1 MGRFARRARAALA
14 TGPRLPGSARGTAR
28 RRGSSPPDSAPSG
41 TYQPGT
47 GHPGPIRPD
56 PMRSGPIRS
65 GMARLRSAPVL
76 PIALAGILGAGVLG
90 VGGQALFRGP
100 SAAAQPERMA
110 PAAAALPADQRTVAG
125 GKIAGHAGTLDQAPA
140 SASAS
145 ASASAQAHGL
155 SFGRIILPDLLIV
168 APRGLTRQ
176 QETRLAAI
184 SGVRSAISFDGAQ
197 ITIGGQQVN
206 AIGVNPAT
214 FRSWVPVRTASD
226 QAIWT
231 ALGQGEFVAATN
243 VATKLG
249 LKPGTSYRLAGAGA
263 DKLRFG
269 SAARLAMNGVDVL
282 VNQGLSARLG
292 LVHQVA
298 ALISAPGVAMPALT
312 KAVSAIL
319 GPGAQ
324 MESLRS
330 QQLAPGAT
338 SPAAPK
344 AGSTAPART
353 APAGTGSGGT
363 QGRASSGPPTTYL
376 QLFQESAAR
385 YCPGLSWTVLAAIGQ
400 IESADGTNVGPSSA
414 GALGPMQFLPSTWAV
429 WGIDGFGQTGPPNI
443 LNPYDAVPAAAR
455 MLCADGAAHG
465 SAGLSA
471 AIFDYNHADWYV
483 REVLQLA
490 AAYAREF
497 PQ

>member
-14 TGPRLPGSARGTAR
+14 PWPRLPGSARPADGR
-28 RRGSSPPDSAPSG
+28 PEPS
-41 TYQPGT
+41 
-47 GHPGPIRPD
+47 
-56 PMRSGPIRS
+56 RSGPPGPGSARPGPARFRS
-65 GMARLRSAPVL
+65 LRSAPVVPAVL
-76 PIALAGILGAGVLG
+76 AGVLG
-90 VGGQALFRGP
+90 LGVLGLGGQALFRGP
-100 SAAAQPERMA
+100 SGAAAQPARLA
-110 PAAAALPADQRTVAG
+110 PAAAALPADQRTVDGAQIG
-125 GKIAGHAGTLDQAPA
+125 RPAGTPGQAPA

-145 ASASAQAHGL
+145 AAAAAPARGL

-184 SGVRSAISFDGAQ
+184 AGVRNMISFDGAR
-197 ITIGGQQVN
+197 ITVGGKPVN

-231 ALGQGEFVAATN
+231 ALGQGQFVAATS
-243 VATKLG
+243 VATRLG
-249 LKPGTSYRLAGAGA
+249 LRAGTSYRLSGAGA

-269 SAARLAMNGVDVL
+269 SPARLAMNGVDLL

-298 ALISAPGVAMPALT
+298 ALISAPGVAMPALA
-312 KAVSAIL
+312 KAVSAVL
-319 GPGAQ
+319 GPSAQ

-330 QQLAPGAT
+330 QQLAPAT
-338 SPAAPK
+338 GPAAPK
-344 AGSTAPART
+344 PGGTSSG
-353 APAGTGSGGT
+353 GTGSGGSASGGT
-363 QGRASSGPPTTYL
+363 GSAGAQGGSGPPATYL

-414 GALGPMQFLPSTWAV
+414 GALGPMQFLPSTWAA
-429 WGIDGFGQTGPPNI
+429 WGIDGFGQTGPPNV

-455 MLCADGAAHG
+455 MLCADGAARG
-465 SAGLSA
+465 AVALSA
-471 AIFDYNHADWYV
+471 AIFDYNHAGWYV